1 MCVILYLSA
10 SGFKKGH
17 LFSEMAKGKKT
28 MINNK
33 NEIFILGIETSCDD
47 TCASVVRNGN
57 EILSNIVSSQN
68 EIHEKYGGVVPEI
81 ASRKHL
87 EMIDIVIKEALSK
100 AGIESSQ
107 VSAVSVTNRPGLLG
121 SLLVGVGAAKTFC
134 YFKNI
139 PLIAV
144 NHLKAHIYANM
155 LADPGIKG
163 KAISLIVSGGH
174 SSLYELDEKFNIK
187 EIGHTVDDAVGEAYD
202 KIARY
207 LGLGYPGGPVI
218 DRIAKTGNPQFVNF
232 TRPMTKSGDYN
243 FSFSGIKTALIYL
256 TKKNPDMLK
265 KENLENIAASFQAA
279 AIDVLVMKTIKAAK
293 EFKTDKILVSGG
305 VAANSRLREEFKK
318 AGKENNI
325 SVHIPPVS
333 LCMDNAAMVAS
344 LGYQYYKKKEFSS
357 LATDVFSRTDF

>member
-1 MCVILYLSA
+1 
-10 SGFKKGH
+10 
-17 LFSEMAKGKKT
+17 MAKVKEIK
-28 MINNK
+28 INESK
-33 NEIFILGIETSCDD
+33 QDVYILGVETSCDD

-57 EILSNIVSSQN
+57 EILSNVVSSQN

-87 EMIDIVIKEALSK
+87 EMIDIVIKEALLK
-100 AGIESSQ
+100 AGITDSRIN
-107 VSAVSVTNRPGLLG
+107 AVSVTNRPGLLG
-121 SLLVGVGAAKTFC
+121 SLLVGVGAAKAFC

-139 PLIAV
+139 PLITV
-144 NHLKAHIYANM
+144 NHLKAHIFANI
-155 LADPGIKG
+155 LASPEIKG

-174 SSLYELDEKFNIK
+174 SSLYIMDEEFNIK

-218 DRIAKTGNPQFVNF
+218 DRIAKNGNPQFVNF
-232 TRPMTKSGDYN
+232 TRPMTQSGDYN

-265 KENLENIAASFQAA
+265 EENLSDITASFQAA
-279 AIDVLVMKTIKAAK
+279 AVDVLVMKTIKAAR

-305 VAANSRLREEFKK
+305 VAANSRLREQFEA
-318 AGKENNI
+318 AGRENNI
-325 SVHIPPVS
+325 AVYIPPVF

-344 LGYQYYKKKEFSS
+344 LGYHHYMKKEFADLS
-357 LATDVFSRTDF
+357 ADVFSRTDF

>member
-1 MCVILYLSA
+1 
-10 SGFKKGH
+10 
-17 LFSEMAKGKKT
+17 MAKVKEIK
-28 MINNK
+28 INESK
-33 NEIFILGIETSCDD
+33 QDVYILGVETSCDD

-57 EILSNIVSSQN
+57 EILSNVVSSQN

-87 EMIDIVIKEALSK
+87 EMIDIVIREALLK
-100 AGIESSQ
+100 AGITDSRIN
-107 VSAVSVTNRPGLLG
+107 AVSVTNRPGLLG
-121 SLLVGVGAAKTFC
+121 SMLVGVGAAKAFC

-139 PLIAV
+139 PLITV
-144 NHLKAHIYANM
+144 NHLKAHIFANI
-155 LADPGIKG
+155 LASPEIKG

-174 SSLYELDEKFNIK
+174 SSLYIMDEEFNIK

-218 DRIAKTGNPQFVNF
+218 DRIAKNGNPQFVNF
-232 TRPMTKSGDYN
+232 TRPMTQSGDYN

-265 KENLENIAASFQAA
+265 EENLSDITASFQAA
-279 AIDVLVMKTIKAAK
+279 AVDVLVMKTIKAAR

-305 VAANSRLREEFKK
+305 VAANSRLREQFEA
-318 AGKENNI
+318 AGRENNI
-325 SVHIPPVS
+325 AVYIPPVF

-344 LGYQYYKKKEFSS
+344 LGYHHYMKKEFADLS
-357 LATDVFSRTDF
+357 ADVFSRTDF

>member
-1 MCVILYLSA
+1 
-10 SGFKKGH
+10 
-17 LFSEMAKGKKT
+17 MAKVKEIK
-28 MINNK
+28 INESK
-33 NEIFILGIETSCDD
+33 QDVYILGVETSCDD

-57 EILSNIVSSQN
+57 EILSNVVSSQN

-87 EMIDIVIKEALSK
+87 EMIDIVIREALLK
-100 AGIESSQ
+100 AGITDSRIN
-107 VSAVSVTNRPGLLG
+107 AVSVTNRPGLLG
-121 SLLVGVGAAKTFC
+121 SLLVGVGAAKAFC

-139 PLIAV
+139 PLITV
-144 NHLKAHIYANM
+144 NHLKAHIFANI
-155 LADPGIKG
+155 LASPEIKG

-174 SSLYELDEKFNIK
+174 SSLYIMDEEFNIK

-218 DRIAKTGNPQFVNF
+218 DRIAKNGNPQFVNF
-232 TRPMTKSGDYN
+232 TRPMTQSGDYN

-265 KENLENIAASFQAA
+265 EENLSDITASFQAA
-279 AIDVLVMKTIKAAK
+279 AVDVLVMKTIKAAR

-305 VAANSRLREEFKK
+305 VAANSRLREQFEA
-318 AGKENNI
+318 AGRENNI
-325 SVHIPPVS
+325 AVYIPPVF

-344 LGYQYYKKKEFSS
+344 LGYHHYIKKEFADLS
-357 LATDVFSRTDF
+357 ADVFSRTDF